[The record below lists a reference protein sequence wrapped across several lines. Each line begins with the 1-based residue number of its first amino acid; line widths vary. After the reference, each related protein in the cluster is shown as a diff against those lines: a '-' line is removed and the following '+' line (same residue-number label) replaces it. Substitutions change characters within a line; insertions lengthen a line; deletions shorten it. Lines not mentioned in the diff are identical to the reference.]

1 MTETGDYWVTGDSDA
16 DGCRARSLPHVR
28 DNRPLGIE
36 PASSAVP
43 EPAQSLVDGVMVD
56 PEVPGDRGDR
66 TAAFAKLGGE
76 RRDALVHRHQGGLAQ
91 DRLER
96 QSGQGANCFVSCPP
110 SPHKPLAEDRLG
122 RGTLGRGDQRCAD
135 ERDERPLRG
144 DQRQALV
151 DQAARV
157 RLSQPRALLKRHNVH
172 RAVAVHTCRAKWP
185 RQRHETRRKAVSAF
199 AMIDAEGPRERG
211 DRYTAV
217 LKLRGWHAE
226 RLTLSSPC

>member
-1 MTETGDYWVTGDSDA
+1 MARRALSPPRLDRSVTELNAVQGTPSGSKGS
-16 DGCRARSLPHVR
+16 
-28 DNRPLGIE
+28 RP
-36 PASSAVP
+36 VP
-43 EPAQSLVDGVMVD
+43 PQGLVDRMVID
-56 PEVPGDRGDR
+56 AESPANRGDGE
-66 TAAFAKLGGE
+66 AALAELGRFASHRLIDRSDDRVAKLN
-76 RRDALVHRHQGGLAQ
+76 RDSH
-91 DRLER
+91 
-96 QSGQGANCFVSCPP
+96 GAEGSHPLRSRPP

-217 LKLRGWHAE
+217 LKLRGWRAE